1 MVISMLKKKDIIS
14 INDLSKEEILYIL
27 KTAEEMTT
35 KDCSQLCKGK
45 ILATLFFEPSTRTR
59 LSFETS
65 MKRMGGSVIGF
76 TGEESTSRTK
86 GESLYDTIKIV
97 EGYADIIV
105 MRHKVDG
112 SARLAAE
119 ASKVPV
125 INGGDG
131 SNQHPT
137 QMLLDL
143 YTIKQSQGRLE
154 NLKIAMVGDLK
165 YGRTVHS
172 LAVAMAMFNAEM
184 YFVAPE
190 QLQMPNYILEDLQ
203 KNNITYHL
211 VDNMQEIIEKVDILY
226 MTRIQKERFPD
237 LQEYEKV
244 KNVFILSKKL
254 LETAKPNMKILHP
267 LPRVNE
273 ISEEVDIEPHAYYF
287 NQAHYGIPVRMA
299 IIALLLG
306 CVK

>member
-1 MVISMLKKKDIIS
+1 MLSTKDIIS
-14 INDLSKEEILYIL
+14 INDLTKEEILHIL

-65 MKRMGGSVIGF
+65 MKKMGGSVIGF
-76 TGEESTSRTK
+76 SGEESTSRSK

-97 EGYADIIV
+97 EGYADIVV

-119 ASKVPV
+119 TSKIPI

-137 QMLLDL
+137 QTLLDL
-143 YTIKQSQGRLE
+143 YTIKQSQGRLD

-172 LAVAMAMFNAEM
+172 LAGAMAMFNSEM

-203 KNNITYHL
+203 KNGIMYHI
-211 VDNMQEIIEKVDILY
+211 VDKMQDVIEKVDILY

-244 KNVFILSKKL
+244 KNVFILNKKL

-273 ISEEVDIEPHAYYF
+273 ISEEVDIDPHAYYF

-299 IIALLLG
+299 IIALLLR
-306 CVK
+306 CLK